1 MSNPL
6 HSFRFAF
13 RSGSAYDPP
22 GKEGLANLTASL
34 MSGGST
40 LRRSYKEILDQLFVM
55 ASHFDCQVDKEMT
68 VFEGVVHRDHLV
80 AFEAL
85 THEILHEPA
94 FLPEDFE
101 RVREDQL
108 NFLRVNLRGSN
119 DEEMAKELLYSRL
132 YAGHPYE
139 HHCAGRIASLEAITV
154 DDVRG
159 FWRANFQQA
168 GLEARDALLLAEPM
182 QLHGLT
188 ATLVEKAAARSVA
201 MSFGYPIPVRR
212 GHTDYPALL
221 LAQAWLGQHR
231 NGGRLFDQIR
241 EIRGLNYGDYAYIE
255 YFPRGMFQFEPDP
268 NLARQQQIFQ
278 VWLRPVEWEKAAF
291 AFQLALYEIEQLRQ
305 NGMSPEDFERTRRF
319 LRKYSKLMQKT
330 ESLRQGYAID
340 SAFYGTPEYSS
351 YIDDSLSA
359 LNLETVNS
367 AIRAHLQ
374 TENLHLVAV
383 GPKMKD
389 FAGQLRAASAPGP
402 SYEGEIGPE
411 VLAEDLRVQQ
421 RSLTWHSIDLID
433 LEAAFA

>member
-6 HSFRFAF
+6 HSFRFVF

-68 VFEGVVHRDHLV
+68 VFEGVVHRDHLA

-85 THEILHEPA
+85 SQEILREPA

-119 DEEMAKELLYSRL
+119 EEEMAKELLYSRL

-139 HHCAGRIASLEAITV
+139 HHCVGRIASLEALTV
-154 DDVRG
+154 EDVRS
-159 FWRANFQQA
+159 FWLANLQQE
-168 GLEARDALLLAEPM
+168 GLGARPALGLAEPI
-182 QLHGLT
+182 QAQGLA
-188 ATLVEKAAARSVA
+188 ATLVDKPAARSVA
-201 MSFGYPIPVRR
+201 MSFGYPISVRR
-212 GHTDYPALL
+212 GHADYPALL

-241 EIRGLNYGDYAYIE
+241 EVRGLNYGDYAYIE

-268 NLARQQQIFQ
+268 NVARQQQIFQ
-278 VWLRPVEWEKAAF
+278 VWIRPVEWEKAAF
-291 AFQLALYEIEQLRQ
+291 AFRLALYEIEQLRQ
-305 NGMSPEDFERTRRF
+305 SGLSTEDFERTRHF

-351 YIDDSLSA
+351 YIDDSLSS
-359 LNLETVNS
+359 LNLEAVNS
-367 AIRAHLQ
+367 VIRAYLQ
-374 TENLHLVAV
+374 TESLHLVAV

-389 FAGQLRAASAPGP
+389 FAEQLRASEAPGP
-402 SYEGEIGPE
+402 VYEGEIDPA
-411 VLAEDLRVQQ
+411 VLAEDIVVQQ
-421 RSLTWHSIDLID
+421 RSLSWRSIECVE
-433 LEAAFA
+433 LESVFA